1 MRDKAHNLTNNA
13 DIMNELKETSLL
25 LQFSN
30 LFDVDVNQA
39 TDLRVQSLEKEIES
53 ALTLDPDF
61 LKRKILALLATS
73 YANNEKE
80 SFKKLKNKLR
90 TTSTRLTRCLKSLQ
104 KQKVLERKIIKRFP
118 RESEYRLIDDKA
130 IKKGITYWAED
141 ESCIHLLKQV
151 VYLHESLS
159 IHLKMTKD
167 PVFTKTVKDNIETFH
182 KFLVEHPPS
191 TLYITEE
198 KITNES
204 WQRLVEEEAANI
216 TKFYT
221 NPESIKT
228 YYKEKLKTVA
238 TQTVRLLI
246 GDIYKTSVSIALNEI
261 EGVQK
266 LFEKARQETPM
277 LLYSYV
283 ILEVCNKTLKLLGE
297 SEIERRNF
305 FHECFKSLLKQPDFV
320 AIANKYS
327 TSISPIS
334 KN

>member
-1 MRDKAHNLTNNA
+1 MEHKLTNGS
-13 DIMNELKETSLL
+13 KEYDKLQNLL
-25 LQFSN
+25 EESAFMLQ
-30 LFDVDVNQA
+30 LFDLFNKIYQA
-39 TDLRVQSLEKEIES
+39 TDLRVESLEKEIES

-73 YANNEKE
+73 YANDKKE
-80 SFKKLKNKLR
+80 SFKTLKNRLR
-90 TTSTRLTRCLKSLQ
+90 TTGTRLTRCLKSLQ
-104 KQKVLERKIIKRFP
+104 KQKVLERKIIKQFP

-141 ESCIHLLKQV
+141 ESCIHLLKQA

-167 PVFTKTVKDNIETFH
+167 QAFTKTVKENIETFH

-191 TLYITEE
+191 TLYITDE
-198 KITNES
+198 KINNES

-246 GDIYKTSVSIALNEI
+246 GDTYKTSVSIALNEI

-283 ILEVCNKTLKLLGE
+283 ILEVCSKTLQLLGE
-297 SEIERRNF
+297 SETERKNF
-305 FHECFKSLLKQPDFV
+305 FHECFRSLLKQPNLNVRAIQFPV
-320 AIANKYS
+320 AKLP
-327 TSISPIS
+327 TS

>member
-1 MRDKAHNLTNNA
+1 M
-13 DIMNELKETSLL
+13 
-25 LQFSN
+25 LQ
-30 LFDVDVNQA
+30 LFDLFNKIYQA
-39 TDLRVQSLEKEIES
+39 TDLRVESLEKEIES

-73 YANNEKE
+73 YANDKKE
-80 SFKKLKNKLR
+80 SFKTLKNRLR
-90 TTSTRLTRCLKSLQ
+90 TTGTRLTRCLKSLQ
-104 KQKVLERKIIKRFP
+104 KQKVLERKIIKQFP

-141 ESCIHLLKQV
+141 ESCIHLLKQA

-159 IHLKMTKD
+159 IHLKTTKD
-167 PVFTKTVKDNIETFH
+167 PVFTKTVKENIETFH

-191 TLYITEE
+191 TLYITDE
-198 KITNES
+198 KINNES

-246 GDIYKTSVSIALNEI
+246 GDTYETSVSIALNEI

-283 ILEVCNKTLKLLGE
+283 ILEVCSKTLQLLGE
-297 SEIERRNF
+297 SETERKNF
-305 FHECFKSLLKQPDFV
+305 FHECFRSLLKQPNLNV
-320 AIANKYS
+320 RAIQFPIAK
-327 TSISPIS
+327 SPTS